1 MRSLRD
7 GGEPLEKDLDLLFL
21 LGETDE
27 EIRNLPLI
35 FGKPIVP
42 TRQSDNEEA
51 LSALDPA
58 HNEQLPILDGR
69 RPSYAHCR

>member
-21 LGETDE
+21 LGKTDK

-35 FGKPIVP
+35 SGKPAVP
-42 TRQSDNEEA
+42 TRQAHNEEA
-51 LSALDPA
+51 LAALDPD
-58 HNEQLPILDGR
+58 HNEQLPNLDGR
-69 RPSYAHCR
+69 RPSYAHYR